1 MYGSREGRGFGSR
14 GKIKQFTNRERGSI
28 SKAID
33 RMAALLDGGSGERD
47 SWSGMMILMSSM
59 QMQQQSQNFAMQQQM
74 FQQQMQMQMAAMEK

>member
-1 MYGSREGRGFGSR
+1 MYGSGEGSGFGNR
-14 GKIKQFTNRERGSI
+14 GKIKKFTNREHGSI

-33 RMAALLDGGSGERD
+33 RMAESLDGGSVERD
-47 SWSGMMILMSSM
+47 SWSSMMILMSLM